1 MLLINEAVIAFASV
15 EQTDAVTLTS
25 TLRDS
30 LIRSNLR
37 LAQCRGQ
44 AYDGAS
50 NMSGR
55 LNGVA
60 SQIQKEQPCAHYA
73 HCVAHSL
80 NLCLQDCGKKCACIR
95 DALDFQTS

>member
-1 MLLINEAVIAFASV
+1 MIAFASI

-25 TLRDS
+25 TLRDA
-30 LIRSNLR
+30 LIRSNLL

-44 AYDGAS
+44 DGAS

-60 SQIQKEQPCAHYA
+60 RQIQNEQLKAH
-73 HCVAHSL
+73 
-80 NLCLQDCGKKCACIR
+80 
-95 DALDFQTS
+95 

>member
-1 MLLINEAVIAFASV
+1 MIAFASI

-25 TLRDS
+25 TLRDA
-30 LIRSNLR
+30 LIRSNLL

-50 NMSGR
+50 DMSGR

-60 SQIQKEQPCAHYA
+60 RQIQNEQLKAH
-73 HCVAHSL
+73 
-80 NLCLQDCGKKCACIR
+80 
-95 DALDFQTS
+95 